1 MVHMLPRPSK
11 TFAASSTPSPIAPAM
26 PLQNRV
32 TPFGEIIATSAR
44 GLFMGNRGRLHDQN
58 RTLRRQFTSEQRW
71 LICKTIFKDRHR
83 APMTPGQYTEL
94 FFLDEATA
102 LAAGHRPCAEC
113 RHADYVRFK
122 EFWKATNRGSGGR
135 QPGGSV
141 SIGAEQIDS
150 KLQQERRNADGTKR
164 LFQTRCDDLPDG
176 VFVSLATGPDAYLV
190 WREKIFHWTPAG
202 YDTCHP
208 IPRRT
213 DVQVL
218 TPPSTLRVIAAG
230 YEPIVHPTVSTSRH
244 RAASRTILPDAL
256 E

>member
-1 MVHMLPRPSK
+1 
-11 TFAASSTPSPIAPAM
+11 M

-83 APMTPGQYTEL
+83 TPMTPGQYTEL

-102 LAAGHRPCAEC
+102 LAAGHRPWRSAATPTMCGSKNSGKRRTGEAAAGNP
-113 RHADYVRFK
+113 ADRYR
-122 EFWKATNRGSGGR
+122 
-135 QPGGSV
+135 SV
-141 SIGAEQIDS
+141 PSRS
-150 KLQQERRNADGTKR
+150 TVKLQQERRNADGTKR
-164 LFQTRCDDLPDG
+164 FFQTRCDNLPDG

-213 DVQVL
+213 DIQVL

>member
-1 MVHMLPRPSK
+1 M
-11 TFAASSTPSPIAPAM
+11 APAM

-58 RTLRRQFTSEQRW
+58 HTLRRQFTSEQRW
-71 LICKTIFKDRHR
+71 LICKTIFKERHR
-83 APMTPGQYTEL
+83 SPMTPGQYTEL

-122 EFWKATNRGSGGR
+122 EFWRATNRGSGGR

-141 SIGAEQIDS
+141 VIGAEQMDS
-150 KLQQERRNADGTKR
+150 QLQQERMNADATKR
-164 LFQTRCDDLPDG
+164 VFQTRCDDLPDG
-176 VFVSLATGPDAYLV
+176 VFVSLATGPDAYLI
-190 WREKIFHWTPAG
+190 WRKKIFHWTLAG
-202 YDTCHP
+202 YDTYRAF
-208 IPRRT
+208 PRRT
-213 DVQVL
+213 EVEVL
-218 TPPSTLRVIAAG
+218 TPRSTVRVIAAG
-230 YEPIVHPTVSTSRH
+230 YEPVVHPTVSTARH
-244 RAASRTILPDAL
+244 RAASRTILSDDL